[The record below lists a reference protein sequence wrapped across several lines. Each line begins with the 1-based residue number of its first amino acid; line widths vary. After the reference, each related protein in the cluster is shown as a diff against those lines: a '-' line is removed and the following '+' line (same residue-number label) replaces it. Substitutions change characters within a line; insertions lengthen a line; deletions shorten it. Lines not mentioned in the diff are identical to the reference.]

1 MILRFFKSTDLDSH
15 NRDVIIKNGGQ
26 RRNQGFIAYID
37 RATSP
42 VTIIGY
48 NGAEDKGLFVIDSVI
63 GPLLAEGRHFYI
75 YDETTDI
82 YRMLDLNDASD
93 LKNLVNKITQ
103 KIRDVRK
110 KGERHWD
117 PTPIQEF
124 SPLETGSTLFTPEN
138 VNDLELIL
146 SND

>member
-1 MILRFFKSTDLDSH
+1 MID
-15 NRDVIIKNGGQ
+15 
-26 RRNQGFIAYID
+26 
-37 RATSP
+37 
-42 VTIIGY
+42 
-48 NGAEDKGLFVIDSVI
+48 
-63 GPLLAEGRHFYI
+63 PLLAEGRNFYI
-75 YDETTDI
+75 YDKETDI

-93 LKNLVNKITQ
+93 LKNLVNMISQ
-103 KIRDVRK
+103 KIRDARTNI
-110 KGERHWD
+110 RCHCR